1 MAKIYHIDL
10 TLEERNLLEDIVKR
24 RYIDSQGVKYE
35 DSEYKREGA
44 AEIVM
49 IVEPLG
55 GRREILIQDDHC
67 GNTWA
72 NNMAYIAEEM
82 YRIGGP
88 T

>member
-1 MAKIYHIDL
+1 MKIM
-10 TLEERNLLEDIVKR
+10 N
-24 RYIDSQGVKYE
+24 S
-35 DSEYKREGA
+35 KREGA
-44 AEIVM
+44 AKIAM

-55 GRREILIQDDHC
+55 GRREVLIRDDHS

-88 T
+88 TRCNQNYRGRGQS